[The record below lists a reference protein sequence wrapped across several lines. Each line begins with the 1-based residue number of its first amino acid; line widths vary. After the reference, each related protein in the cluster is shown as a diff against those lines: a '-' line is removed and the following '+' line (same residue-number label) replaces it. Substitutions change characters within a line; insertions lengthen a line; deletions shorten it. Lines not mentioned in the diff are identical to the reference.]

1 MIFSPLEKKKNL
13 RVENISTAF
22 LCHTN
27 KDSILVLVV
36 VVKFSTHRTTVP
48 RIPATYFT
56 RFEASISDF
65 WYWYTTCLSFCQGVA
80 YLKSRSLTKN
90 KLLPRFYLIQL
101 CSAQFR
107 FTPIQESTLWISS
120 YIWGCVSTLSHAPRN
135 LPHMHALCSL
145 VNLLNIQLIITICIF
160 R

>member
-1 MIFSPLEKKKNL
+1 MREREGVCVFDKLCTVSDQSSNRSTIFSVLSDFFPTRKKKNL

-65 WYWYTTCLSFCQGVA
+65 WY
-80 YLKSRSLTKN
+80 
-90 KLLPRFYLIQL
+90 
-101 CSAQFR
+101 
-107 FTPIQESTLWISS
+107 
-120 YIWGCVSTLSHAPRN
+120 
-135 LPHMHALCSL
+135 
-145 VNLLNIQLIITICIF
+145 
-160 R
+160 